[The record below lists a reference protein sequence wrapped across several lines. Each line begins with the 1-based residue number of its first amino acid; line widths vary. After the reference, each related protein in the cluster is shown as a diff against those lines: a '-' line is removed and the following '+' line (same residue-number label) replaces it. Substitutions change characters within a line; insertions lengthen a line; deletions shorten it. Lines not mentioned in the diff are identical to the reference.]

1 MDTLRNYPSTLINNY
16 NKHNVYFVQN
26 TGSSR
31 SESGLASTQSPS
43 SPDLSGG
50 RRTSLPAQATTRG
63 AREARG
69 SQSQPGAAPRGKS
82 VSFASAP
89 LVSLPR
95 VNRTGRCSRCNG
107 TLPEHPPAAAAG
119 APGDAA
125 HQSLQRSASTEAAAS
140 YPLLCFQRSQ
150 MEFLKLVREMHKH
163 HPEWSSQK
171 LEEEAQIEM
180 LRRGPKSFA
189 FYRIQSIRTLTG
201 APPHT
206 L

>member
-1 MDTLRNYPSTLINNY
+1 M
-16 NKHNVYFVQN
+16 
-26 TGSSR
+26 
-31 SESGLASTQSPS
+31 
-43 SPDLSGG
+43 
-50 RRTSLPAQATTRG
+50 RG
-63 AREARG
+63 AREAHG
-69 SQSQPGAAPRGKS
+69 SHSQQEGSTTRGKS

-107 TLPEHPPAAAAG
+107 TLPNNSAPAATASAG
-119 APGDAA
+119 ALSSSAA
-125 HQSLQRSASTEAAAS
+125 PFCRSVLQRSASTEAAAS

-150 MEFLKLVREMHKH
+150 MEFLKLVREMHKQ

-201 APPHT
+201 ARAF
-206 L
+206 